1 MKYHMRNFVIL
12 IDYWMFDPKKE
23 EVENILFHLFQ
34 ATHPIIYCLK
44 FDSDIFRKIGKNI
57 YTQIIITL

>member
-1 MKYHMRNFVIL
+1 
-12 IDYWMFDPKKE
+12 MFDPKKE